1 MYFHSSYIDP
11 SMMSNFDS
19 ISVLL
24 NSAIY
29 QYLVVPALEK
39 RNLYLKTTT
48 KFAIGIGFGA
58 LAIASAIVIDHGI
71 HSKLQKED
79 QLNILWQIFPYFFV
93 GAGEI
98 LTLVSPGA
106 TYVVMVDIQGF
117 ELNAFAYPTS
127 QALSYDVAFKIAPKE
142 QKGLAS
148 GINLFVMGCVSN
160 LFCLGLQQSC
170 ASYFPDDA
178 SNRSDYM
185 NSQLSN
191 YLWILFA
198 ITVCGIVINLLPPV
212 SNWLD
217 QLTNGSVEPDD
228 DDEKVTTIPESLSK
242 ILL

>member
-1 MYFHSSYIDP
+1 
-11 SMMSNFDS
+11 MSNFDS

-29 QYLVVPALEK
+29 QYLVVPAMEK

-98 LTLVSPGA
+98 LTL
-106 TYVVMVDIQGF
+106 
-117 ELNAFAYPTS
+117 
-127 QALSYDVAFKIAPKE
+127 ALSYDVAFKIAPKE